1 MKFKR
6 TRLSLFVIMLML
18 SAQLSAAP
26 PTARA
31 ARNTDTPKTA
41 AQANHGQHGQHDQH
55 DQHMGI
61 PDSRC
66 RRRCSNT
73 YRQCI
78 RRGKNR
84 KACARQLR
92 NCQRRCPQ

>member
-1 MKFKR
+1 MKPTR
-6 TRLSLFVIMLML
+6 TRLALLVFML
-18 SAQLSAAP
+18 AFAVQLSFVL

-31 ARNTDTPKTA
+31 AQNTNSSTTMSGD
-41 AQANHGQHGQHDQH
+41 H
-55 DQHMGI
+55 HMGI

-66 RRRCSNT
+66 RRRCNSA
-73 YRQCI
+73 YRLCL

-84 KACARQLR
+84 RACARQLR

>member
-1 MKFKR
+1 
-6 TRLSLFVIMLML
+6 MLML

-26 PTARA
+26 STARA
-31 ARNTDTPKTA
+31 AQANASDAMSA
-41 AQANHGQHGQHDQH
+41 AQSHDQH
-55 DQHMGI
+55 VGI

-66 RRRCSNT
+66 RRRCNSD
-73 YRQCI
+73 YRRCL

-84 KACARQLR
+84 RACARQLR

>member
-31 ARNTDTPKTA
+31 ARNTDTPKTVG
-41 AQANHGQHGQHDQH
+41 QTNHDQHGQHG
-55 DQHMGI
+55 QHMGI

-66 RRRCSNT
+66 RRRCTSE
-73 YRQCI
+73 YRRCI